1 MSDGRIT
8 DEELIARALAV
19 RVHAHAPYS
28 RFHVGAALQADNGR
42 VYVGV
47 NVENASYPVGCC
59 AERTALGTAITD
71 GAKSFDVI
79 VVATSAPVPVMPCGM
94 CSQALNEFAPDAR
107 VIAVTVDGQR
117 TDATVRALLPHAYR
131 GEGLERA

>member
-1 MSDGRIT
+1 MSNT
-8 DEELIARALAV
+8 LNSDEELVARALAV
-19 RVHAHAPYS
+19 RVYAHAPYS
-28 RFHVGAALQADNGR
+28 RFHVGAALRTRSGR
-42 VYVGV
+42 VFVGV

-59 AERTALGTAITD
+59 AERTALGTAITEGERD
-71 GAKSFDVI
+71 FDLV

-107 VIAVTVDGQR
+107 IIAVTVAGQR
-117 TDATVRALLPHAYR
+117 KEALVKDLLPFAFH